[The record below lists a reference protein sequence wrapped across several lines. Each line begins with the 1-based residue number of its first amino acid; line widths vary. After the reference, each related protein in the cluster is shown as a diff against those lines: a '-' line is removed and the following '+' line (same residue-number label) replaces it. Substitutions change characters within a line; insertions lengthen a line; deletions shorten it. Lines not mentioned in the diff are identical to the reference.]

1 MFNSVTGVT
10 ANIRSLVL
18 TVSTQF
24 YWGEE
29 RMEGGYWWCHWC
41 FCKYMFLGSTSA
53 QFNWG
58 KWKGNKRM
66 TGSKEGW
73 ILGVS
78 QGKAGW
84 LVACLSSWGKTTRRG
99 NNEDNYFGRFRSDRE
114 NCNLHIIIVQ
124 WLRWEIWNY
133 ESLTDWLTHRV
144 IAGMD
149 GMGFTVGTGDWR
161 CYCIL

>member
-1 MFNSVTGVT
+1 MKFYIYIKQVYQAAAKNFPPRPRHNISLKQSESVFNSNSVTGVT

-24 YWGEE
+24 YW
-29 RMEGGYWWCHWC
+29 MEGGYWWCHWC
-41 FCKYMFLGSTSA
+41 FCKYMFLGSYFLILLHTSA

-99 NNEDNYFGRFRSDRE
+99 NNEENYFGRFRSDRE
-114 NCNLHIIIVQ
+114 NYNLHIIIV
-124 WLRWEIWNY
+124 
-133 ESLTDWLTHRV
+133 
-144 IAGMD
+144 
-149 GMGFTVGTGDWR
+149 
-161 CYCIL
+161 